1 MGDCPD
7 PGISVAS
14 DGIRSGSACLTLIV
28 HQFDTRA
35 KGTAS
40 VEVMPDADVIQLFG
54 GGRSARPTTTGLAP
68 RRERPATYVVRMSL
82 DESEPE
88 VWRRLELDSS
98 LDLRSVHRILQ
109 ATMGW
114 LDSHLHEFTTPR
126 SASRLLADS
135 EVDEGEVGTPERDVH
150 LDEVLHEVG
159 DLLAYAYDF
168 GDGWDHT
175 VVLEAIRPEE
185 PERPV
190 RVLAGDRACP
200 VEDSGGAGTWNA
212 YVRWL
217 VEGDADDLEQEWLL
231 ELAERVPLDFDAT
244 HFEAGEAQA
253 AAEAAALTTHQ
264 LALRLPPHPDVR
276 GLAASLPE
284 EGVRLLAGLSRA
296 EPPPPVDTDEA
307 LRPLLVLLRLVREG
321 LDLTPTGQMKQV
333 RVRALLDDLGWGGD
347 WVFGRTLHEE
357 NLPPVR
363 WIRHAAHVLGL
374 VRRRSGRLVLT
385 PLGRDLHDDA
395 NGLWRHLVASLPV
408 GESTEERRAGALWL
422 LTLREGRASYE
433 TYDRCAEVVFDM
445 AARQAGERSPSERQV
460 HEWHRPTLWL
470 MLVLEHD
477 HTSHGVLPAQ
487 AAAAHAALWGIR
499 D

>member
-1 MGDCPD
+1 
-7 PGISVAS
+7 
-14 DGIRSGSACLTLIV
+14 
-28 HQFDTRA
+28 
-35 KGTAS
+35 
-40 VEVMPDADVIQLFG
+40 MPDDNVIQLFG
-54 GGRSARPTTTGLAP
+54 ASRNESPTAAGLAP
-68 RRERPATYVVRMSL
+68 RRERPMTYVVRVSL
-82 DESEPE
+82 DDSEPE

-135 EVDEGEVGTPERDVH
+135 EVDEGEAGTPERDVR

-159 DLLAYAYDF
+159 ELLAYAYDF

-175 VVLEAIRPEE
+175 VALEAVRPDE
-185 PERPV
+185 PDQPV

-200 VEDSGGAGTWNA
+200 LEDSGGAGTWNA

-217 VEGDADDLEQEWLL
+217 VDGDPDDLEEEWLL
-231 ELAERVPLDFDAT
+231 DLAERVPVDFDAT
-244 HFEAGEAQA
+244 RFEAAEAQT
-253 AAEAAALTTHQ
+253 AAEAAALTTRQ

-276 GLAASLPE
+276 ALAAALPD
-284 EGVRLLAGLSRA
+284 EGVRLLARLSRA
-296 EPPPPVDTDEA
+296 DPPPPVDPAEA

-321 LDLTPTGQMKQV
+321 VDLTPTGLMKQA
-333 RVRALLDDLGWGGD
+333 RVRALLDELGWGGD

-363 WIRHAAHVLGL
+363 WIRHAAHTLGL

-385 PLGRDLHDDA
+385 PLGRELDGDPD
-395 NGLWRHLVASLPV
+395 GLWRHLVDSLPV
-408 GESTEERRAGALWL
+408 GESTDERRAGALWL
-422 LTLREGRASYE
+422 LTLREGRSSYGA
-433 TYDRCAEVVFDM
+433 YDRYAGAVFDM
-445 AARQAGERSPSERQV
+445 AAWHAGERSPHERQV
-460 HEWHRPTLWL
+460 HDWHMPTFWL
-470 MLVLEHD
+470 LLVLQQD
-477 HTSHGVLPAQ
+477 HTSLGVLPAQ
-487 AAAAHAALWGIR
+487 AAAAHAALWGAA